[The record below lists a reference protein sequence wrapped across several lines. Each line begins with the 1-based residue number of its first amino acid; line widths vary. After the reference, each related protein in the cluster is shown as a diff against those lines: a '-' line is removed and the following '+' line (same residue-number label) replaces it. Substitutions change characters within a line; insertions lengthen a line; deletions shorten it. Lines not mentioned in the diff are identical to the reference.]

1 MIERLVTRTQHIDK
15 ALDAIINI
23 AEPTNLLALNATIE
37 AAHAGENGKGFAV
50 VAAEVIKL
58 AKQSKQLASEIN
70 DLFKSIQQD
79 TQDTVLVMKKG
90 KNEAE
95 QGKITAYKAEQ
106 AFSTIMQ
113 DINTI
118 TYQIQEVSATTEEI
132 SAEAEEISA
141 SLSVASETSTHVAED
156 TLQTVQVIQT
166 QTLSITE
173 IANQSIQMKKKVE
186 ELEMLIS
193 KFIIDKQK

>member
-58 AKQSKQLASEIN
+58 AKQSKQSKQLASEIN
-70 DLFKSIQQD
+70 DLFKSIQ
-79 TQDTVLVMKKG
+79 QDTVLVMKKG

-141 SLSVASETSTHVAED
+141 SLSVASETSTHVTED

-173 IANQSIQMKKKVE
+173 IANQSINQFK
-186 ELEMLIS
+186 
-193 KFIIDKQK
+193 

>member
-79 TQDTVLVMKKG
+79 TVLVMKKG

-141 SLSVASETSTHVAED
+141 SLSVASETSTHVTED

-173 IANQSIQMKKKVE
+173 IANQSINLNEKE
-186 ELEMLIS
+186 G
-193 KFIIDKQK
+193 